1 VPIRPLK
8 KVFRGRVILI
18 PGMNPDDLLYIYE
31 LAGTLDRPE
40 DCFGQEL
47 LAHWREGTSTFLF
60 FSGPAA
66 AKMPAFLARHPGLSW
81 VRTHDITYRD
91 WQAGEDLEPLEIDR
105 LRIIPLG
112 RPVTTDDRSLTVI
125 IDPGV
130 VFGSGQHPTTRDSL
144 RALLRVYAVEA
155 PARVLDLG
163 TGTGILALAALKLGA
178 REVLAVD
185 WNPAC
190 VANARRNAAL
200 NGFSERLRV
209 TEGAAEKYIAEEADL
224 LLANLHFAVVEEL
237 VRSPAFY
244 EKPWVIVSG
253 LLRSEARAI
262 KDRLQQPGFTL
273 VREWE
278 TDGTWFTLLGR
289 NRGSHG

>member
-1 VPIRPLK
+1 
-8 KVFRGRVILI
+8 
-18 PGMNPDDLLYIYE
+18 MNPDDLLYIYE
-31 LAGTLDRPE
+31 LAGTVDRPE
-40 DCFGQEL
+40 ACFGPEL
-47 LAHWREGTSTFLF
+47 LAHWREGASTFLF
-60 FSGPAA
+60 FSGPAER
-66 AKMPAFLARHPGLSW
+66 KLPAFLAGHPGLSW
-81 VRTHDITYRD
+81 VRTHEMTYRD
-91 WQAGEDLEPLEIDR
+91 WQAGEELETLEIGR

-112 RPVTTDDRSLTVI
+112 RPVPQDDTRLTVV

-144 RALLRVYAVEA
+144 RALLRVYEEDS

-178 REVLAVD
+178 REVFAVD

-190 VANARRNAAL
+190 VANARRNGAL
-200 NGFSERLRV
+200 NGLTEGLLV
-209 TEGAAEKYIAEEADL
+209 AEGAAETYIASQADL

-237 VRSPAFY
+237 VQSPAFY
-244 EKPWVIVSG
+244 LKPWVIVSG
-253 LLRSEARAI
+253 LLRSEARAV
-262 KDRLQQPGFTL
+262 KDRLRQPGFTL

-289 NRGSHG
+289 NRGPHG

>member
-1 VPIRPLK
+1 MDPE
-8 KVFRGRVILI
+8 
-18 PGMNPDDLLYIYE
+18 DLLYIYE
-31 LAGTLDRPE
+31 LAGTVDRPE
-40 DCFGQEL
+40 ASFQQEL
-47 LAHWREGTSTFLF
+47 LAHWREGDSTFLF

-66 AKMPAFLARHPGLSW
+66 AEIQTFLAGHPGLSLL
-81 VRTHDITYRD
+81 RTHEITYRD
-91 WQAGEDLEPLEIDR
+91 WQAGEALEPLEIGR

-112 RPVTTDDRSLTVI
+112 HTVPSGDPQIPII

-144 RALLRVYAVEA
+144 RALLRVFDEET

-163 TGTGILALAALKLGA
+163 TGTGILAVAAVKLGA
-178 REVLAVD
+178 QEVCAVD

-200 NGFSERLRV
+200 NGLADRIRV
-209 TEGAAEKYIAEEADL
+209 WEGAAENRIAEQSDL
-224 LLANLHFAVVEEL
+224 LLANLHFAVVEDL
-237 VRSPAFY
+237 VQRSAFY

-253 LLRSEARAI
+253 LLRSEARTV
-262 KDRLQQPGFTL
+262 KTRLLQRPGFTL

-278 TDGTWFTLLGR
+278 TDDTWFTLLGR
-289 NRGSHG
+289 NRGPHE